1 MATSE
6 QNTLIKKAQPY
17 KINTR
22 SAIRDNMSDI
32 KHFQNAS
39 KHFHAQ
45 PGSSGSN
52 DSVDLQQESQV
63 PVQDKHQEPVLN
75 LAPRLLLVVT
85 TQAPPNNYFNLP
97 RF

>member
-32 KHFQNAS
+32 NIS
-39 KHFHAQ
+39 KM
-45 PGSSGSN
+45 P
-52 DSVDLQQESQV
+52 
-63 PVQDKHQEPVLN
+63 LN
-75 LAPRLLLVVT
+75 IFMHNWDHPEAIKV
-85 TQAPPNNYFNLP
+85 
-97 RF
+97 